1 MYLRAAFFG
10 LLIVLGLVSA
20 SVSQVSAGA
29 AAQQP
34 TVSIPTVTGTQPGA
48 LITVRTDQDQVNVRA
63 GPGTNYPQVGVLIA
77 GEQASALGQS
87 VSGLWLQI
95 VDPGVPEGV
104 AWVYSPLVSIS
115 VGSDLPIL
123 EPPPIPTPLVTPTID
138 PTLAAEF
145 VLEVPATR
153 LPTLTAPP
161 PLVIPTYENSAA
173 QPLAANLPSGLFI
186 TIFGVIGL
194 TGAMVSLLRGR

>member
-1 MYLRAAFFG
+1 
-10 LLIVLGLVSA
+10 
-20 SVSQVSAGA
+20 
-29 AAQQP
+29 
-34 TVSIPTVTGTQPGA
+34 
-48 LITVRTDQDQVNVRA
+48 
-63 GPGTNYPQVGVLIA
+63 VLIA

-95 VDPGVPEGV
+95 VYPGVPEGV